1 MLAVIFV
8 CHGNICRS
16 PMAESVFY
24 HLVKEAGLEN
34 QIRVDSAAAHTDELG
49 NPPYYRTQEVL
60 KSKKIPL
67 VPHKARLLTAK
78 DGEVYDYII
87 GMDDY
92 NVRDILRIVGDRQAE
107 KVHRLLDFTAAPHA
121 IADPWYTR
129 DFETTFQEIL
139 GGSKALLAH
148 ITAKK
153 SQ

>member
-1 MLAVIFV
+1 MVKVIFV

-24 HLVKEAGLEN
+24 HLVKNAGLDGE
-34 QIRVDSAAAHTDELG
+34 ISVASAAAHTDEIG

-78 DGEVYDYII
+78 DGENYDYII

-92 NVRDILRIVGDRQAE
+92 NVRDILRIIGEKRAE
-107 KVHRLLDFTAAPHA
+107 KVYRLLDFTPSPHA

-129 DFETTFQEIL
+129 DFETAFQEIYA
-139 GGSKALLAH
+139 GSKALLAH
-148 ITAKK
+148 ITAEKR
-153 SQ
+153 